1 MQKERR
7 EKTEQKI
14 LKAALSLFVRKGYNG
29 TSIDEIT
36 KAAELTK
43 GALYGHFESKAHVV
57 LRLIDEFK
65 ARFIKEMIDS
75 VEQEN
80 LNAPGKLHRIIS
92 FNARLALENQ
102 SLCVLPTFL
111 TFELKE
117 HEKFEITL
125 KQLYTEYRVY
135 VSRIIKQGQKEGYF
149 KKDLDPD
156 LAALA
161 FISLHDGTLHQWFLN
176 QNLLEGKDF
185 VKTFRNIFFGGIQNK
200 QSDTSNPE

>member
-43 GALYGHFESKAHVV
+43 GALYGHFESKAHLL

-65 ARFIKEMIDS
+65 TRFLKEMIDYT
-75 VEQEN
+75 EREN
-80 LNAPGKLHRIIS
+80 LNAPGKLHRILS

-102 SLCVLPTFL
+102 SLCVLPTSL

-125 KQLYTEYRVY
+125 KQLYTEYRIY
-135 VSRIIKQGQKEGYF
+135 VSKIIKQGQKEGFF

-156 LAALA
+156 LTAFA

-176 QNLLEGKDF
+176 QDLLEGKDF
-185 VKTFRNIFFGGIQNK
+185 VKTFRKIFFDGIQNAPY
-200 QSDTSNPE
+200 SDSSHE